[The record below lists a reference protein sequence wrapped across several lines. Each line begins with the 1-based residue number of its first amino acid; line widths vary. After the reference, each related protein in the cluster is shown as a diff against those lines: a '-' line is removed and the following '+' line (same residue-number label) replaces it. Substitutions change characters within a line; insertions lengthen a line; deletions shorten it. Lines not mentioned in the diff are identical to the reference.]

1 MIFKRAVAK
10 LRAQDW
16 AAITIEVA
24 IVIIGVFIGMQV
36 SNWNQ
41 ERLER
46 RETQQLLARL
56 KPELDYLLKNTASA
70 RAYYGVARAYADRA
84 LAGWQ
89 RDPRISDRDF
99 VIAAYQ
105 ASQIYETAT
114 NNAAWGN
121 IFGADRLRKIE
132 DPALRSNI
140 AFLMYADMRPTDTR
154 AVDTP
159 YRQNVR
165 RVIPVGIQDAIRA
178 RCGDQRPAD
187 NPQLFYLPAGCHIV
201 IPAKAA
207 AEAAAALRARPELI
221 EDLRWHTAAQAA
233 FVNNTV
239 AFEIKTRQLKR
250 QVDDLVGR

>member
-10 LRAQDW
+10 LHAQDW
-16 AAITIEVA
+16 AAIAIEVA

-41 ERLER
+41 ARLEK
-46 RETQQLLARL
+46 RETQQVLSRL
-56 KPELDYLLKNTASA
+56 KPELEYLLKNTASA
-70 RAYYGVARAYADRA
+70 RAYYRITRSYADTA

-89 RDPRISDRDF
+89 RVPQVSDREF

-121 IFGADRLRKIE
+121 IFGADRLRTIE
-132 DPALRSNI
+132 DPALRSNL

-165 RVIPVGIQDAIRA
+165 RIIPVKIQDAVRA
-178 RCGDQRPAD
+178 KCGDQRPSD
-187 NPQLFYLPAGCHIV
+187 NPQLFYLPERCDIA
-201 IPAKAA
+201 IPEQEA
-207 AEAAAALRARPELI
+207 AEAAAALRARPELV

-233 FVNNTV
+233 FVNNTL
-239 AFEIKTRQLKR
+239 AFEIKTRQLKGQIDGLDR
-250 QVDDLVGR
+250 Q

>member
-1 MIFKRAVAK
+1 M
-10 LRAQDW
+10 LGQ
-16 AAITIEVA
+16 
-24 IVIIGVFIGMQV
+24 
-36 SNWNQ
+36 
-41 ERLER
+41 
-46 RETQQLLARL
+46 L
-56 KPELDYLLKNTASA
+56 KPELEYLLKNTASA
-70 RAYYGVARAYADRA
+70 RAYYRITRTYADIA

-89 RDPRISDRDF
+89 RDPKVSDRDF

-121 IFGADRLRKIE
+121 IFGADRLRTIK
-132 DPALRSNI
+132 DPALRSNL

-165 RVIPVGIQDAIRA
+165 RIIPVEIQDAIRA
-178 RCGDQRPAD
+178 KCGDQRPAD
-187 NPQLFYLPAGCHIV
+187 NPQLFYLPERCNIA

-207 AEAAAALRARPELI
+207 AKAAKALRAHPALV

-233 FVNNTV
+233 FVNNTLG
-239 AFEIKTRQLKR
+239 FEIKTRQLKR
-250 QVDDLVGR
+250 QLDALK